1 MQSTNELY
9 DELASLRQSDFS
21 IEARVVGKDNP
32 WGSEYQFEDRL
43 DVLLGEDYYQKLR
56 AKGLEPSKF
65 EHDKIRQN
73 DMVHLQWQEVHDYS
87 TLEPALTKDVIYQ
100 VFASELYNDV
110 SSHCA
115 ILVKNKRPL
124 KTIKDSNHAD
134 LKRSLIPANAHY
146 LNVVAIVSEKAG

>member
-1 MQSTNELY
+1 MYE
-9 DELASLRQSDFS
+9 ELAGLRQSDFS

-87 TLEPALTKDVIYQ
+87 SLEPALTKDVIYQ

-115 ILVKNKRPL
+115 IQTQLSSRGRRPL
-124 KTIKDSNHAD
+124 LTTKDSNHAD
-134 LKRSLIPANAHY
+134 LKRSEIPAKAHY
-146 LNVVAIVSEKAG
+146 LNVIAIVSEKAG